1 MVLDKELALE
11 VLREAKI
18 GEFFE
23 GEIPSN
29 ENEVIELGEF
39 YAKEAKNAYENIAG
53 MKRNKT
59 VKAIINIY
67 SMGIERKSE
76 KAYAQFAGED
86 VDDVQ
91 LDKGL
96 PIPEDLAGEASD
108 LPIDFTEIGDIQ
120 LRKLH
125 GEYNAYLARV
135 RWLLAIAVNRLASVT
150 HLRDDAYRLAYKQQY
165 LVSESAGSKATKDVL
180 DAFAK
185 DNEDY
190 KKYDELVRKHQQE
203 VTTFKALIE
212 IYSGNV
218 DRLSREWT
226 MRTDESKRY

>member
-11 VLREAKI
+11 VLREAKN
-18 GEFFE
+18 GEFYD
-23 GEIPSN
+23 GEIPT
-29 ENEVIELGEF
+29 EEHELIKLGEF

-86 VDDVQ
+86 VEEVKI
-91 LDKGL
+91 DKGL
-96 PIPEDLAGEASD
+96 PIPEDLAGDASPMP
-108 LPIDFTEIGDIQ
+108 LDFTDIGDVQ

-135 RWLLAIAVNRLASVT
+135 RWLLSISLNRLASVT

-165 LVSESAGSKATKDVL
+165 LVSETVGSKPTKDVL

-203 VTTFKALIE
+203 VTSFKALVE